1 MQEGKHNAM
10 AQERTASARAGV
22 PPEEI
27 NPVDERRWR
36 VQELATSAFDVA
48 LALLAVL
55 SLGLLI
61 VEFTRETTDEW
72 TRRVITV
79 QTIIW
84 AIFLATFLI
93 ELSLAP
99 SKGRYL
105 RKNWLVAVS
114 VAIPALR
121 VFRVAQAVRVLRGAR
136 ALRGLNAARSLT
148 VLNRTR
154 RAIGTYLSENR
165 FGYLVVLAM
174 VVTVTSAAAVYY
186 LERGQPEA
194 NITSFADAIWWA
206 ATIITTVNSPLEPV
220 TYEARV
226 LALMLRIFGLA
237 VIGYITA
244 TLAVFLLGGAAR
256 REQDRVQSE
265 ELRTL
270 RQQVEKLTEILE
282 RQESRRAPGSGA
294 AAGDRR

>member
-1 MQEGKHNAM
+1 MT
-10 AQERTASARAGV
+10 QERTASARAGV

-27 NPVDERRWR
+27 NPADEERWR
-36 VQELATSAFDVA
+36 IQEVATSAFDVV
-48 LALLAVL
+48 LAVL
-55 SLGLLI
+55 AVASVGLLI
-61 VEFTRETTDEW
+61 VEFARETTDEW
-72 TRRVITV
+72 TRRVVTV

-84 AIFLATFLI
+84 AIFLATFLV

-99 SKGRYL
+99 SKRRYL

-148 VLNRTR
+148 VLNRAV
-154 RAIGTYLSENR
+154 RAVGRYLSENR
-165 FGYLVVLAM
+165 FGYLTVLAV
-174 VVTVTSAAAVYY
+174 VVTLTSAAAVYY
-186 LERGQPEA
+186 LEQGHPDA
-194 NITSFADAIWWA
+194 NITTFGEALWWA
-206 ATIITTVNSPLEPV
+206 ATILTTVNSPLEPV

-244 TLAVFLLGGAAR
+244 TLAVFMLGGAGKK
-256 REQDRVQSE
+256 EQDRLQGE
-265 ELRTL
+265 ELRAL
-270 RQQVEKLTEILE
+270 REQVERLNAILDRDDQVGRGHGVE
-282 RQESRRAPGSGA
+282 GA
-294 AAGDRR
+294 DRR

>member
-1 MQEGKHNAM
+1 MV
-10 AQERTASARAGV
+10 QERTASGRAGV

-27 NPVDERRWR
+27 NPEDERRWR
-36 VQELATSAFDVA
+36 VQELATSAFDIA
-48 LALLAVL
+48 LAVL
-55 SLGLLI
+55 AVISLLLLI
-61 VEFTRETTDEW
+61 VEFTRETTDAW
-72 TRRVITV
+72 ARRAVTIQTV
-79 QTIIW
+79 IW
-84 AIFLATFLI
+84 AIFLATFLV

-99 SKGRYL
+99 SKRRYL

-121 VFRVAQAVRVLRGAR
+121 VFRVVQAVRVLRGAR

-148 VLNRTR
+148 VLNRAR
-154 RAIGTYLSENR
+154 RAMGSYLAENR
-165 FGYLVVLAM
+165 FGYLAVLAV

-186 LERGQPEA
+186 LERGHSGA
-194 NITSFADAIWWA
+194 NITSFGDAIWWA

-244 TLAVFLLGGAAR
+244 TLAVFLLGGTGKK
-256 REQDRVQSE
+256 ELDRVQAE
-265 ELRTL
+265 ELRAL
-270 RQQVEKLTEILE
+270 REQVEKLTEILE
-282 RQESRRAPGSGA
+282 QQGTATTGEIGA
-294 AAGDRR
+294 EGVDRR

>member
-1 MQEGKHNAM
+1 M
-10 AQERTASARAGV
+10 AQDRTASGRAGV
-22 PPEEI
+22 PPEET
-27 NPVDERRWR
+27 NPEDERRWR
-36 VQELATSAFDVA
+36 VQEIATSVFDVG

-72 TRRVITV
+72 TRRVVTV
-79 QTIIW
+79 QTVIW
-84 AIFLATFLI
+84 AIFLTAFLI

-99 SKGRYL
+99 SKRRYL

-121 VFRVAQAVRVLRGAR
+121 VFRVVHAVRVLRGAR
-136 ALRGLNAARSLT
+136 ALRGLNTARSLT

-154 RAIGTYLSENR
+154 RAMASYLSENR
-165 FGYLVVLAM
+165 FGYLVVLAV
-174 VVTVTSAAAVYY
+174 VVTLTAGAAVYY

-194 NITSFADAIWWA
+194 NITSFPDALWWA

-244 TLAVFLLGGAAR
+244 TLAVFLLGGAGK
-256 REQDRVQSE
+256 REQDRLQGE
-265 ELRTL
+265 ELRRL
-270 RQQVEKLTEILE
+270 REQVDRLNENLE
-282 RQESRRAPGSGA
+282 RQGNQRGPESEEP
-294 AAGDRR
+294 AGDRR

>member
-1 MQEGKHNAM
+1 MT
-10 AQERTASARAGV
+10 QERTASARAGV

-27 NPVDERRWR
+27 NPADEERWR
-36 VQELATSAFDVA
+36 IQEVATSTFDVV
-48 LALLAVL
+48 LALLAVA
-55 SLGLLI
+55 SVALLI

-72 TRRVITV
+72 TRRVVMV

-99 SKGRYL
+99 SKRRYL

-148 VLNRTR
+148 VLNRAV
-154 RAIGTYLSENR
+154 RAVGRYLSENR
-165 FGYLVVLAM
+165 FGYLTVLAV
-174 VVTVTSAAAVYY
+174 VVTLTSAAAVYY
-186 LERGQPEA
+186 LERGHADA
-194 NITSFADAIWWA
+194 NITSFGEAIWWA
-206 ATIITTVNSPLEPV
+206 ATILTTVNSPLEPV

-244 TLAVFLLGGAAR
+244 SLAVFMLGGAGKK
-256 REQDRVQSE
+256 EQDRLQAE
-265 ELRTL
+265 ELRAL
-270 RQQVEKLTEILE
+270 REQVERLSEMLE
-282 RQESRRAPGSGA
+282 REYRIGTGHEAEA
-294 AAGDRR
+294 ADHR